1 MASATTQLPA
11 DLQVTAYNRPEGF
24 AAAYLGVDVET
35 VRGWRK
41 RRTGPPWKKING
53 KLIRY
58 SLADLRAWVEA
69 QPAGGG
75 HAA

>member
-11 DLQVTAYNRPEGF
+11 DLQVTAHNRDERF
-24 AAAYLGVDVET
+24 AAAYLGVDFET

-58 SLADLRAWVEA
+58 SLADLRAWVES

-75 HAA
+75 VAA